1 MGFALSGLG
10 ILVMYFLMCVYVTA
24 FDVASEGTC
33 YLSQIPASLFRRL
46 SPVITVCY
54 IQHKC
59 TVLPKLV
66 TVCPYIAIYILLVHS
81 RLILSFTHLSGEAVR
96 VHRRV
101 RARRQRNCDVR
112 QSRRWHLHQS
122 R

>member
-46 SPVITVCY
+46 SARNYCLLHTAQVHCFTDAGDCLSIHRDIHST
-54 IQHKC
+54 C
-59 TVLPKLV
+59 TLKTDTFFYP
-66 TVCPYIAIYILLVHS
+66 S
-81 RLILSFTHLSGEAVR
+81 
-96 VHRRV
+96 
-101 RARRQRNCDVR
+101 QR
-112 QSRRWHLHQS
+112 
-122 R
+122 